1 MARPF
6 KVGSLYRT
14 SLEIFA
20 LFPKIPPRKYDHSI
34 YKCTRGG
41 VQKSSIGNHCHPN
54 LFCGMRAPS
63 LVISTTSIGNQTKK
77 GIIKSFIFLEKKT
90 ILTSVNGLW
99 CTIFLQ
105 ISLLPL
111 SFENISMPH
120 EELEIELRF
129 LTFVYGCSSIIN
141 EALEIIIELNTSF

>member
-1 MARPF
+1 MWVFSRFQILCMPRPF
-6 KVGSLYRT
+6 KVGRLYRT

-20 LFPKIPPRKYDHSI
+20 LFPKMPPRKYDHSI

-77 GIIKSFIFLEKKT
+77 GIIKSFMVYN
-90 ILTSVNGLW
+90 ILTDFVIAPQFRKYIYATWRARNKMTFFNFCVW
-99 CTIFLQ
+99 A
-105 ISLLPL
+105 LL
-111 SFENISMPH
+111 N
-120 EELEIELRF
+120 
-129 LTFVYGCSSIIN
+129 
-141 EALEIIIELNTSF
+141 

>member
-1 MARPF
+1 MIFFQDSKYFAWLGPF
-6 KVGSLYRT
+6 KVGRLYRT
-14 SLEIFA
+14 SLEIFD

-63 LVISTTSIGNQTKK
+63 LVISTTSIGNETKK
-77 GIIKSFIFLEKKT
+77 RVSLNRLFFRNKT

-120 EELEIELRF
+120 EELEIKYVF
-129 LTFVYGCSSIIN
+129 
-141 EALEIIIELNTSF
+141 